1 MNMEDLRKISFE
13 FRRVSSDMLNSIT
26 DDNNVYLI
34 KFREFID
41 DNKII
46 KDYIDSKVKYS
57 SIDWQKSFI
66 EEDCGYKSVVIPKNK
81 NDHIKAM
88 YDYLVVMTDRN
99 KSLNGEAFNFHLGR
113 CKVNERIQF
122 YLNRVFLPLIHYIN
136 DYLIEEM
143 IALQE
148 AKGGISHEISCT
160 NRQLHNKRKNLKGE
174 GGASSYIED
183 EDKKFLLDTGASG
196 LFMENAKI

>member
-46 KDYIDSKVKYS
+46 KDYIDSKIKYS
-57 SIDWQKSFI
+57 NIDWKKSFI
-66 EEDCGYKSVVIPKNK
+66 EEDCGYKSVIIPQNK

-88 YDYLVVMTDRN
+88 YDYLVVMTDTILFKASILTFDSLYKRLFNRRN
-99 KSLNGEAFNFHLGR
+99 DIFTRKL
-113 CKVNERIQF
+113 
-122 YLNRVFLPLIHYIN
+122 
-136 DYLIEEM
+136 
-143 IALQE
+143 
-148 AKGGISHEISCT
+148 KGGDLS
-160 NRQLHNKRKNLKGE
+160 
-174 GGASSYIED
+174 
-183 EDKKFLLDTGASG
+183 
-196 LFMENAKI
+196 

>member
-1 MNMEDLRKISFE
+1 MNMEDLRKVSFE

-46 KDYIDSKVKYS
+46 KDYIDSKVQYS

-66 EEDCGYKSVVIPKNK
+66 EEGCGYKSVIIPKNK

-148 AKGGISHEISCT
+148 SKKG
-160 NRQLHNKRKNLKGE
+160 
-174 GGASSYIED
+174 D
-183 EDKKFLLDTGASG
+183 
-196 LFMENAKI
+196 

>member
-1 MNMEDLRKISFE
+1 MKIEDLRKISFE

-57 SIDWQKSFI
+57 RIERKKSFI
-66 EEDCGYKSVVIPKNK
+66 EEDCGYKSVIIPQTKK
-81 NDHIKAM
+81 DHIKAM

-143 IALQE
+143 ISLQE
-148 AKGGISHEISCT
+148 S
-160 NRQLHNKRKNLKGE
+160 
-174 GGASSYIED
+174 
-183 EDKKFLLDTGASG
+183 
-196 LFMENAKI
+196 

>member
-1 MNMEDLRKISFE
+1 MNIEDLRKISFE

-66 EEDCGYKSVVIPKNK
+66 EEDCGYKSVIIPKNK

-148 AKGGISHEISCT
+148 SKKG
-160 NRQLHNKRKNLKGE
+160 
-174 GGASSYIED
+174 D
-183 EDKKFLLDTGASG
+183 
-196 LFMENAKI
+196 

>member
-1 MNMEDLRKISFE
+1 MKIEDLRKISFE

-57 SIDWQKSFI
+57 NIDWQKSFI
-66 EEDCGYKSVVIPKNK
+66 EED
-81 NDHIKAM
+81 
-88 YDYLVVMTDRN
+88 LVVMTDRN

-143 IALQE
+143 I
-148 AKGGISHEISCT
+148 S
-160 NRQLHNKRKNLKGE
+160 LKE
-174 GGASSYIED
+174 S
-183 EDKKFLLDTGASG
+183 
-196 LFMENAKI
+196 

>member
-1 MNMEDLRKISFE
+1 
-13 FRRVSSDMLNSIT
+13 MLNSIT

-57 SIDWQKSFI
+57 TIDWKKSFI
-66 EEDCGYKSVVIPKNK
+66 QEDCGYKSVIIPTNK

-88 YDYLVVMTDRN
+88 YDYLIFMTDSN

-113 CKVNERIQF
+113 CKVNDRIQF

-143 IALQE
+143 ILYT
-148 AKGGISHEISCT
+148 K
-160 NRQLHNKRKNLKGE
+160 
-174 GGASSYIED
+174 
-183 EDKKFLLDTGASG
+183 DK
-196 LFMENAKI
+196 EN

>member
-46 KDYIDSKVKYS
+46 KDYIDSKIKYS
-57 SIDWQKSFI
+57 NIDWKKSFI
-66 EEDCGYKSVVIPKNK
+66 EEDCGYKSVIIPQNK

-99 KSLNGEAFNFHLGR
+99 KIVSSHLT
-113 CKVNERIQF
+113 F
-122 YLNRVFLPLIHYIN
+122 TL
-136 DYLIEEM
+136 
-143 IALQE
+143 
-148 AKGGISHEISCT
+148 
-160 NRQLHNKRKNLKGE
+160 
-174 GGASSYIED
+174 ED
-183 EDKKFLLDTGASG
+183 VR
-196 LFMENAKI
+196 

>member
-1 MNMEDLRKISFE
+1 MEDLRKISFE

-66 EEDCGYKSVVIPKNK
+66 EEDCGYKSVIKPKNK

-143 IALQE
+143 ISLQE
-148 AKGGISHEISCT
+148 S
-160 NRQLHNKRKNLKGE
+160 
-174 GGASSYIED
+174 
-183 EDKKFLLDTGASG
+183 
-196 LFMENAKI
+196 

>member
-1 MNMEDLRKISFE
+1 
-13 FRRVSSDMLNSIT
+13 MLNSIT

-66 EEDCGYKSVVIPKNK
+66 EEDCGYKSVIIPKNK

-148 AKGGISHEISCT
+148 SKKG
-160 NRQLHNKRKNLKGE
+160 
-174 GGASSYIED
+174 D
-183 EDKKFLLDTGASG
+183 
-196 LFMENAKI
+196 

>member
-46 KDYIDSKVKYS
+46 KDYIDSKVEYS

-66 EEDCGYKSVVIPKNK
+66 EEDCGYKSVIILQNK

-148 AKGGISHEISCT
+148 S
-160 NRQLHNKRKNLKGE
+160 
-174 GGASSYIED
+174 
-183 EDKKFLLDTGASG
+183 
-196 LFMENAKI
+196 

>member
-66 EEDCGYKSVVIPKNK
+66 EEDCVYKSVIIPKNK
-81 NDHIKAM
+81 NYHIKAM

-148 AKGGISHEISCT
+148 S
-160 NRQLHNKRKNLKGE
+160 
-174 GGASSYIED
+174 
-183 EDKKFLLDTGASG
+183 
-196 LFMENAKI
+196 

>member
-66 EEDCGYKSVVIPKNK
+66 EEDCGYK

-148 AKGGISHEISCT
+148 S
-160 NRQLHNKRKNLKGE
+160 
-174 GGASSYIED
+174 
-183 EDKKFLLDTGASG
+183 
-196 LFMENAKI
+196 

>member
-1 MNMEDLRKISFE
+1 MKIEDLRKISFE
-13 FRRVSSDMLNSIT
+13 FRRISSDMLNSIT

-34 KFREFID
+34 KFKEFIQN
-41 DNKII
+41 NKII

-57 SIDWQKSFI
+57 SIEWQKSFI
-66 EEDCGYKSVVIPKNK
+66 QEDCGYKSVIIPTNK

-88 YDYLVVMTDRN
+88 YDYLIFMTDSN

-113 CKVNERIQF
+113 CKVNDRIQF

-143 IALQE
+143 ILYT
-148 AKGGISHEISCT
+148 K
-160 NRQLHNKRKNLKGE
+160 
-174 GGASSYIED
+174 
-183 EDKKFLLDTGASG
+183 DK
-196 LFMENAKI
+196 EN

>member
-1 MNMEDLRKISFE
+1 MEDLRKISFE

-66 EEDCGYKSVVIPKNK
+66 EEDCGYKSVITPKNK

-148 AKGGISHEISCT
+148 S
-160 NRQLHNKRKNLKGE
+160 
-174 GGASSYIED
+174 
-183 EDKKFLLDTGASG
+183 
-196 LFMENAKI
+196 